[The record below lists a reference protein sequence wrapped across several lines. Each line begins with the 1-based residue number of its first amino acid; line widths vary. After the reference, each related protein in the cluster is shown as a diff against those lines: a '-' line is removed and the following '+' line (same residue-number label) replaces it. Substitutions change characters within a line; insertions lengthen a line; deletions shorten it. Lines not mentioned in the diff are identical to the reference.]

1 MADARYVRVFA
12 YDVANDRVR
21 AKVAAAL
28 EEVAV
33 RVQYSVFEGRLTQR
47 QLNRVMRRIEPLFEQ
62 GDKLRVYTLSD
73 RMLASCRGI
82 GGAPLP
88 ERHDFWLL

>member
-1 MADARYVRVFA
+1 MAEPRHVRVFA
-12 YDVANDRVR
+12 YDIAKNKVR
-21 AKVAAAL
+21 NKVAAAL

-33 RVQYSVFEGRLTQR
+33 RVQYSVFEARLTER
-47 QLNRVMRRIEPLFEQ
+47 QVDQLMRRIEPLFEK

-73 RMLASCRGI
+73 RMMASCRSV
-82 GGAPLP
+82 GGTPLP